1 MIKYEYKVVLLKID
15 MVWTGKPETDYLQIL
30 NEYGTQGWRFV
41 DFVPNELRPKGV
53 KGKEILFERAV
64 KEI

>member
-1 MIKYEYKVVLLKID
+1 

-30 NEYGTQGWRFV
+30 NEYGAQGWRFV